1 MVHIQ
6 KKRKKKRLGTRLG
19 MVKDVVLVMVDSK
32 NKGKG
37 VKEIYTHFNA
47 EFQ

>member
-1 MVHIQ
+1 MVHN
-6 KKRKKKRLGTRLG
+6 KKKKKKKRLGTRLF
-19 MVKDVVLVMVDSK
+19 MVKDVVLLMIDSK